1 MNKIQKARAVRSGPL
16 RGPVSVI
23 LDVSPLL
30 LRSAGVKNYMY
41 YWARSL
47 ADLAGENSL
56 SLFPFMNSPAHFTH
70 ENSVVGPLSTIPRLG
85 LLFGASRCPY
95 PILNWFT
102 PASDIFHASHQVPN
116 PPRKA
121 RLTSTIY
128 DMTTWLMPELHVAG
142 NLRASGR
149 NAERLF
155 RKADGLIAISKCTR
169 DDAVQSLRLSPDKVE
184 VIYPGIAPAFFQARA
199 ELSGETIRRYGLN
212 KPYALYVGSIEPRK
226 NVGRLLD
233 AWQDL
238 ARDIREEFDLVVA
251 GPWGWG
257 DGAVYER
264 LQSEIPGVRYLGY
277 VPESDLPAL
286 TAAATVFSYV
296 SLYEG
301 FGLPVGQAM
310 AAGVPVLTSIVS
322 ALPEV
327 VGDAGLAADPQS
339 REEIRRGLERLLLSP
354 SLRSDLAQRGRT
366 RARAFTWETCAQ
378 KSWEFFARI
387 AGGSE

>member
-1 MNKIQKARAVRSGPL
+1 MNKIEDVRVARSGRL
-16 RGPVSVI
+16 QGPVSVI
-23 LDVSPLL
+23 LDASPLL
-30 LRSAGVKNYMY
+30 LRSAGVKNYIY

-47 ADLAGENSL
+47 AEQAGENSL
-56 SLFPFMNSPAHFTH
+56 SLFPFMPEPRTFTH
-70 ENSVVGPLSTIPRLG
+70 QASVLGPLSTLPRIG
-85 LLFGASRCPY
+85 LLWGASLCPY
-95 PILNWFT
+95 PILNFFT
-102 PASDIFHASHQVPN
+102 QAYGVFHASHLLLH

-142 NLRASGR
+142 NLKSSGR

-155 RKADGLIAISKCTR
+155 RSADGLIAISKCTR
-169 DDAVQSLRLSPDKVE
+169 DDAIRLLGLAPEKIE
-184 VIYPGIAPAFFQARA
+184 VIYPGIAPAFFEVRPEPA
-199 ELSGETIRRYGLN
+199 GETIRRYGLN
-212 KPYALYVGSIEPRK
+212 KSYVLYVGSIEPRK
-226 NVGRLLD
+226 NVGGLLD
-233 AWQDL
+233 AWQEL
-238 ARDIREEFDLVVA
+238 APDIRDEFELVIA

-257 DGAVYER
+257 DHRVYER
-264 LQSEIPGVRYLGY
+264 LQSGIPGVRYLGY

-286 TAAATVFSYV
+286 TAAATVFAYV

-327 VGDAGLAADPQS
+327 VGDAGLAADPRS

-354 SLRSDLAQRGRT
+354 TLRPELAERGRV
-366 RARAFTWETCAQ
+366 RAREFTWEACAR
-378 KSWEFFARI
+378 KSWKFFERI
-387 AGGSE
+387 AGK